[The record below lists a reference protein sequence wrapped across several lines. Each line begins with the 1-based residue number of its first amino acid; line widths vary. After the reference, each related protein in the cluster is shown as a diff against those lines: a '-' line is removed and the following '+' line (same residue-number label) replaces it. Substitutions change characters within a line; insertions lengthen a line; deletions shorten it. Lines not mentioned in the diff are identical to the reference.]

1 MNKTILYLLI
11 TLIFIFLILLIY
23 LGSTEVIIKPK
34 IIEKELIDN
43 VK

>member
-11 TLIFIFLILLIY
+11 TLMLIFLLLLIY
-23 LGSTEVIIKPK
+23 LGSTEVIINPK
-34 IIEKELIDN
+34 IIEKELINN